1 MGLFFVFS
9 ENVLLCSAAFDPGQ
23 GTVEDVCTNI
33 SVGGPSNAGCLKFH
47 LEWPFRAAAVR
58 LVLTNNQKQVIEQV
72 LFPCRLFSD

>member
-1 MGLFFVFS
+1 MCHRGNGGLGLLFFLS

-33 SVGGPSNAGCLKFH
+33 SVRGPSIAGCLKFH

-58 LVLTNNQKQVIEQV
+58 VDKQ
-72 LFPCRLFSD
+72 SKAGY